1 MPESTIPAYITSLI
15 RHFEDLRDGTH
26 GGSAGRKDKEGHFE
40 RAVRLLA
47 PIARQVLTE
56 MNSSLL
62 LDTGK
67 LTETGLQRTED
78 GGLNASWVLSW
89 PEQRAARVQPIA
101 LQAYFGGGYHHPHLR
116 GTTVQDWPLNVF
128 SEEDA
133 AAQLFILR
141 AIASSDLHN
150 LVYRAD
156 YQIIPAATANP
167 APLDGRNG
175 LPYRR
180 LIAEV
185 DARFAVAQAD
195 RLSAAHSVIWR
206 NGVKDGESV
215 A

>member
-1 MPESTIPAYITSLI
+1 MPESAIPAYITSLI

-26 GGSAGRKDKEGHFE
+26 GGSASRKDKEAHFE
-40 RAVRLLA
+40 RAVQLLA

-56 MNSSLL
+56 INASLL

-67 LTETGLQRTED
+67 LTETGLQRSED

-101 LQAYFGGGYHHPHLR
+101 LQAHFGGGYHHPHLR

-133 AAQLFILR
+133 AAQLSILR

-156 YQIIPAATANP
+156 YQIVPAVTANP
-167 APLDGRNG
+167 APLDG
-175 LPYRR
+175 
-180 LIAEV
+180 
-185 DARFAVAQAD
+185 
-195 RLSAAHSVIWR
+195 S
-206 NGVKDGESV
+206 DGERIHARPATLRASLKRS
-215 A
+215 AR